1 MMRQIVLVI
10 LFLTT
15 QLGFS
20 QSADRDAAETDKIEK
35 DTIDGVYI
43 PKNIEDC
50 FEQIDSFWD
59 DSTKTQVKN
68 WSEDEFS
75 ANAHF
80 GFGMWMRN
88 NWGLWGGSRLSKYF
102 NDLGIYHPDDMSG
115 IVLDSYHR
123 YLTGREINLDE
134 QIGFYTA
141 YWKVNEEPSKDSY
154 PKGLKN
160 IQFNTKIGYT
170 LKANNYPGIIHVQ
183 TNSESDKIW
192 IYDYHFGWLQ
202 ITEQELKELDNPAT
216 REETLEELFNR
227 E

>member
-1 MMRQIVLVI
+1 MMRQVLVN

-15 QLGFS
+15 QLAFS
-20 QSADRDAAETDKIEK
+20 QSADK

-80 GFGMWMRN
+80 GIGMWMRN
-88 NWGLWGGSRLSKYF
+88 NWRLWGGSRLSKYF

-115 IVLDSYHR
+115 IILDSYHR

-134 QIGFYTA
+134 QIGYYRA

-154 PKGLKN
+154 PKGVKKVE
-160 IQFNTKIGYT
+160 FNTTMGYT
-170 LKANNYPGIIHVQ
+170 LKANNYPGSIHVQ
-183 TNSESDKIW
+183 TNSKSDKIW

-216 REETLEELFNR
+216 REETLKKLFNK

>member
-1 MMRQIVLVI
+1 MRQILLVI

-15 QLGFS
+15 QFAFS
-20 QSADRDAAETDKIEK
+20 QNAYKDTIETNKIEK

-50 FEQIDSFWD
+50 FKQINSFWD
-59 DSTKTQVKN
+59 DSTKTQIKN
-68 WSEDEFS
+68 SSEDKFS

-88 NWGLWGGSRLSKYF
+88 NWRLWGGSRLSKYF

-115 IVLDSYHR
+115 IILDSYHR

-134 QIGFYTA
+134 QVEYYKA

-154 PKGLKN
+154 PKGVEK
-160 IQFNTKIGYT
+160 IEFNTKMGYT
-170 LKANNYPGIIHVQ
+170 LEANNYPGNIHVQ
-183 TNSESDKIW
+183 TNSKTNKIW

-202 ITEQELKELDNPAT
+202 ITEQKLKELDNPDT
-216 REETLEELFNR
+216 REETLKKIFNKK
-227 E
+227 